1 MKSASGT
8 VATAVLLSLGA
19 CHATAANVS
28 QALASDFLSKLMLAR
43 ASSSEI
49 AVIHQEAGSAMLI
62 SSEGGRKGVSYL
74 RGNLKFIWGQIEEQ
88 IAAASAQDKPI
99 HVELARWTL
108 DAQSCDKLDGK
119 LANFLA
125 KVKESLT
132 DLGPS
137 RADSREIWLDA
148 ATLRIQMAVTNGWLT
163 IIPNGASNPPL
174 QQATLELHSVVSGCT
189 NSLQPAVEQHDF

>member
-8 VATAVLLSLGA
+8 IATAVLLSLGA

-28 QALASDFLSKLMLAR
+28 QALASDFLSRLMLAR

-49 AVIHQEAGSAMLI
+49 AVIHQEVGSVMLI
-62 SSEGGRKGVSYL
+62 SSEDGRKGVSYL
-74 RGNLKFIWGQIEEQ
+74 RGNRNFTWAQIEDQ
-88 IAAASAQDKPI
+88 ISAASAQDKPI

-108 DAQSCDKLDGK
+108 DAQSCDEIDGK

-132 DLGPS
+132 DLGS
-137 RADSREIWLDA
+137 RTDSKEILQDA
-148 ATLRIQMAVTNGWLT
+148 ATLRIQMAVTDGWLT

-174 QQATLELHSVVSGCT
+174 QQAALQLHSVVSGCT